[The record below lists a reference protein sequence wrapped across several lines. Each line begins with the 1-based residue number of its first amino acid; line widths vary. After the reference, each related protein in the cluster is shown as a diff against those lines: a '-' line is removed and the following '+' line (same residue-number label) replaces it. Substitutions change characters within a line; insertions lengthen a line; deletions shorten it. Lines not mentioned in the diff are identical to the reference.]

1 VAHASGGGF
10 LASLL
15 RVERVGE
22 YEFRAALRDFGGSS
36 FGGDALGR
44 AALAAS
50 LTCEGKALHA
60 LHASFL
66 RPIPPGVPLELRVE
80 ALADG
85 RRLARRRVGIR
96 HEGRLLVDAT
106 ASFAAPGDGGAAWQ
120 EAEAPAVPAPE
131 TLPSD
136 VELARTEGFTDWN
149 PDEEEW
155 AWGFLGRTWLS
166 GSTPGGE
173 PSGWRLWLRPRQPLP
188 DDPRVH
194 AAALAYSSD
203 YWSQMSAARRLG
215 RRLEAGGF
223 VSLDHVLRIHQPARW
238 DDWWLLD
245 NWSEVARDG
254 RALWHRRV
262 YARDGALL
270 ASVSQE
276 GLVVDPVG

>member
-1 VAHASGGGF
+1 L

-22 YEFRAALRDFGGSS
+22 LAFRASLHDFGGGS

-66 RPIPPGVPLELRVE
+66 RPLPPGVPLDLAV
-80 ALADG
+80 AVLADG
-85 RRLARRRVGIR
+85 RRLARRRVEIR
-96 HEGRLLVDAT
+96 DDGRLLCDVT
-106 ASFAAPGDGGAAWQ
+106 ASFAAPSLGGAAWQ
-120 EAEAPAVPAPE
+120 EAEAPEVPAPE

-136 VELARTEGFTDWN
+136 VELARTEGWTSWD
-149 PDEEEW
+149 PEEEEW

-173 PSGWRLWLRPRQPLP
+173 PSGWRLWLRPRQPLS

-203 YWSQMSAARRLG
+203 YWSQMSASRRLG
-215 RRLEAGGF
+215 RRMEPGAF
-223 VSLDHVLRIHQPARW
+223 VSLDHVLRIHRPVPW

-245 NWSEVARDG
+245 NWSEVACGG

-262 YARDGALL
+262 YRRDGALV

-276 GLVVDPVG
+276 ALIVEPAA